1 MNPSLKKE
9 WFAYTETL
17 IIALMRQE
25 LSSYLRIMQRLWEV
39 QEFGQELIG
48 GAEIPTQT
56 YLFHGVVIFIPGL

>member
-1 MNPSLKKE
+1 MNPSLKEE

-39 QEFGQELIG
+39 
-48 GAEIPTQT
+48 
-56 YLFHGVVIFIPGL
+56 